1 MYHAAIEALGNSCLG
16 IDIQLKKLL
25 TSLHQDSDS
34 AVHEDTLLHGE
45 TLLVVSASD
54 SEGVALELGAKDL
67 TINVGA
73 HAAIVEV
80 TAANEL
86 DMHPNTLIVHPGTS
100 SGFQV
105 D

>member
-1 MYHAAIEALGNSCLG
+1 M
-16 IDIQLKKLL
+16 KKLL
-25 TSLHQDSDS
+25 TSPHQDSDS

-45 TLLVVSASD
+45 TLLVVSTSD

-80 TAANEL
+80 TAETEL
-86 DMHPNTLIVHPGTS
+86 EMHPNTLIAQSGTS

-105 D
+105 DLKQLDG